1 MVMLWLPDFFLPW
14 NFTKEFRKITMY
26 GHLPIYYFVKLSQFI
41 KSADSLIK
49 LKELH
54 CNELYVKAL
63 FVASHDA
70 LQFSVNNF

>member
-1 MVMLWLPDFFLPW
+1 
-14 NFTKEFRKITMY
+14 MY
-26 GHLPIYYFVKLSQFI
+26 GHLPIYIFVKLSQFI

-70 LQFSVNNF
+70 LHPSQQFLICIGMFSWVKPVLIALSEDKEQ